1 MPRPNGPSP
10 VTLHDVARE
19 AGVSLATASRA
30 INGSS
35 RRVRDDYRARV
46 LAAAKRLNYKP
57 NFAAQA
63 VARGTTSTVGLL
75 VGDVADPYFS
85 RIAAGVIEAADTA
98 GLAVTMAATGR
109 DAGRELDLVR
119 TMAAQRPR
127 IMIVAGS
134 RIADNPD
141 QAALV
146 EELTALERSG
156 GRVIMISQPLLPF
169 RTLATDNVGGARQ
182 LAEALVE
189 LGYRRFALLCG
200 SRRLETS
207 NERVSG
213 FVDGL
218 VRHGIEVP
226 ERWIVS
232 TEFTRDGGYAGAR
245 ELIERDQ
252 DRPELIFAVND
263 VMAVGAMSA
272 LRSAGLRP
280 GRDIAVAGYDD
291 IPTVQDVTPGLTTVR
306 IPLAEI
312 GREAV
317 RHALTAATEP
327 SGRPS
332 IVWTA
337 SHSIVIREST
347 PERQRGTPRD
357 RLRERPAD

>member
-30 INGSS
+30 INGSA

-57 NFAAQA
+57 NYAAQA

-85 RIAAGVIEAADTA
+85 RIAAGVIEAADVA
-98 GLAVTMAATGR
+98 GLAVTMAAAGR
-109 DAGRELDLVR
+109 DSTRELDLVR
-119 TMAAQRPR
+119 TMAAQRPQ

-134 RIADNPD
+134 RIAGNPD
-141 QAALV
+141 QPALI

-156 GRVIMISQPLLPF
+156 GRVIMISQPVLPF
-169 RTLATDNVGGARQ
+169 RTVAMDNVAGARQ
-182 LAEALVE
+182 LAEALAE
-189 LGYRRFALLCG
+189 LGYRRFAILRG
-200 SRRLETS
+200 GDTLETS
-207 NERVSG
+207 NERTRG
-213 FVDGL
+213 FREGL
-218 VRHGIEVP
+218 AAHGIEVP
-226 ERWIVS
+226 EQRVIS
-232 TEFTRDGGYAGAR
+232 TEFTRDGGYAGAL
-245 ELIERDQ
+245 ELVEAGTD
-252 DRPELIFAVND
+252 DLELIFAVND

-280 GRDIAVAGYDD
+280 GVDIGVAGYDD

-306 IPLAEI
+306 IPLADI

-317 RHALTAATEP
+317 RHALAAP
-327 SGRPS
+327 SDPAGELS
-332 IVWTA
+332 IAWTA
-337 SHSIVIREST
+337 KSSVVIREST
-347 PERQRGTPRD
+347 PGVD
-357 RLRERPAD
+357 S